1 MEIQRGEGSLDM
13 DRHDTPTERKRDKK
27 VAAGPETTLDSH
39 YSYARGCVTLSPL
52 HFSPPSL
59 STTTMEFGVCN
70 YARRSRGEENGK
82 LDVTA

>member
-1 MEIQRGEGSLDM
+1 MAETDGD
-13 DRHDTPTERKRDKK
+13 TERGVWTDTTHPQTERDKK

-70 YARRSRGEENGK
+70 YARRAENGK